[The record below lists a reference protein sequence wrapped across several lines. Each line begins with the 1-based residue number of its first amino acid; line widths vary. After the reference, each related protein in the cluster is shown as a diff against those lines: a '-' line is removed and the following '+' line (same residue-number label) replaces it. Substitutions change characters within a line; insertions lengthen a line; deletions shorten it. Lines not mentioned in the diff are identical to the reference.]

1 MNCICGFA
9 PRMLTSSGLRKAWA
23 MKLSERGPM
32 TTQPRSTVT
41 QVSGLSAAK
50 ASIMSSVAAL
60 SSAYWKPRTGRTG
73 DSSV

>member
-1 MNCICGFA
+1 
-9 PRMLTSSGLRKAWA
+9 
-23 MKLSERGPM
+23 M

-50 ASIMSSVAAL
+50 ASIISSVAAL
-60 SSAYWKPRTGRTG
+60 SSAYWNPRTGCTG